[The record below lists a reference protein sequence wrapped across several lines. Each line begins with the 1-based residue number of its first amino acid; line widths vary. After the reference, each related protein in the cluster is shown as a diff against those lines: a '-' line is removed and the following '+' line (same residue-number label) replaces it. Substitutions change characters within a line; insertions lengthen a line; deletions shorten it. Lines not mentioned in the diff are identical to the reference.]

1 MRNTDEIQVVDK
13 ALMLTTKLRQLN
25 EELETKTERMEELKS
40 ESYKNPP
47 AKPVRVIEPPITKP
61 EIHYDK
67 KFNRS
72 SLAPSLMVCGIAFI
86 IACKLNEILAAFVM
100 FGTIFGW
107 PFYAWKKYK
116 KHTEQVQASKDAIA
130 NSSEY
135 QKRCQR
141 LEDSRTAKQQENDAL
156 YQKRLDEWNNIIMPK
171 YNEDKQKWTQSHLS
185 SISKWQNEIDVVS
198 GKRYEAEQELE
209 KLYAETKLIPI
220 DYRNEKAL
228 SFIKQTL
235 DTTDYDMKIAIEMYD
250 RKLQMALDAIKIQE
264 QQRQNALLDAQNEL
278 LDEQNAHAYM
288 QNELLY
294 QQNEIAEKA
303 RKEAKVAAAVSAVQR
318 HNTNKYL
325 KR

>member
-47 AKPVRVIEPPITKP
+47 AKPERVVEPPITKP
-61 EIHYDK
+61 EITYDK
-67 KFNRS
+67 KFNRN
-72 SLAPSLMVCGIAFI
+72 SLFPSMVVCGVTVWLVFRNDTTFA
-86 IACKLNEILAAFVM
+86 AILILVIM
-100 FGTIFGW
+100 FGW
-107 PFYAWKKYK
+107 PVYAWKKYK
-116 KHTEQVQASKDAIA
+116 KHKARVQATKDTIA
-130 NSSEY
+130 KSPEY

-156 YQKRLDEWNNIIMPK
+156 YQKQLDEWNNIIMPK
-171 YNEDKQKWTQSHLS
+171 YNEDKQKWTQFHLS

-235 DTTDYDMKIAIEMYD
+235 DTTDYDMKTAIEMYD

-294 QQNEIAEKA
+294 QQNEIAEQA
-303 RKEAKVAAAVSAVQR
+303 RKEAKVAAAISAVQR